1 MAVWQMTQKTL
12 ENTPVDIFNNG
23 ETTRSFT
30 YIDDAVDGTISAID
44 QKNSND
50 IPYRIYNIGYPTQ
63 INLLSLLEIIENA
76 VGKKMIKNFLPAEHV
91 DILESFADISL
102 SKNELGF
109 SPKTSLKE
117 GIQKFVDWYVKYKS

>member
-1 MAVWQMTQKTL
+1 
-12 ENTPVDIFNNG
+12 
-23 ETTRSFT
+23 
-30 YIDDAVDGTISAID
+30 
-44 QKNSND
+44 
-50 IPYRIYNIGYPTQ
+50 
-63 INLLSLLEIIENA
+63 
-76 VGKKMIKNFLPAEHV
+76 MIKNFLPAEHV